1 MEISLY
7 DIIMSGRASPPGS
20 LSQTDYRA
28 LSDFRYQIRRFLR
41 FSEEAAAA
49 EGLEPQQH
57 QMLLAI
63 QGLDDPGG
71 PTVGRLAE
79 YLMIRHHSAV
89 GMLDRLEERGLV
101 ERVRGD
107 GDRRQ
112 VRVVIAAEG
121 LRTLKRLSNLHREEL
136 RQSGPELVETLRRIV
151 ENRLEGAAE

>member
-1 MEISLY
+1 
-7 DIIMSGRASPPGS
+7 MSGRASPPGS

-41 FSEEAAAA
+41 FSEEAATA

-89 GMLDRLEERGLV
+89 GLIDRLEERGLV

-112 VRVVIAAEG
+112 VRVRIASEG
-121 LRTLKRLSNLHREEL
+121 LHKLKRLSKLHREEL
-136 RQSGPELVETLRRIV
+136 RQSGPELVEALRQIV
-151 ENRLEGAAE
+151 EHVAEGAAE